1 MLLAVLAAGCGSSS
15 TPAEDRAATAA
26 RAHDEEPPAE
36 TAGPE
41 PAQPPAAAEDGE
53 AAENDSRSELE
64 DTRVAAP
71 SPTELDRIV
80 CA

>member
-26 RAHDEEPPAE
+26 RADDEAPPAE

-41 PAQPPAAAEDGE
+41 PAQSPAAAEDGGE
-53 AAENDSRSELE
+53 
-64 DTRVAAP
+64 
-71 SPTELDRIV
+71 
-80 CA
+80 